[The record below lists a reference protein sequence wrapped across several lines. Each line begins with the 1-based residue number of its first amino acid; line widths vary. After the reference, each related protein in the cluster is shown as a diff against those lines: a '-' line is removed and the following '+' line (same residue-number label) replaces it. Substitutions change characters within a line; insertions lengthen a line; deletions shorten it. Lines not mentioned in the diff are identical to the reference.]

1 MHEHDDELTPAE
13 REAFRAL
20 PRELDPGRLLEERT
34 VNAVR
39 ERGLFAG
46 GQPRRVRFGLPF
58 HPAWVAAGAAACV
71 ALFLGGFTAGQ
82 ELANRRASQ
91 MVLEMRKQD
100 AAQAA
105 AMVQQTGSAY
115 VAALSA
121 LADAARDP
129 HARGTELASAREVA
143 TNSLHAAASELVRLA
158 PEEPLAAQILRGL
171 EQAGRR
177 DSLAGGV
184 TEQRKVAWF

>member
-1 MHEHDDELTPAE
+1 M
-13 REAFRAL
+13 R
-20 PRELDPGRLLEERT
+20 
-34 VNAVR
+34 
-39 ERGLFAG
+39 FA
-46 GQPRRVRFGLPF
+46 F
-58 HPAWVAAGAAACV
+58 HPAWVAAAAAACV
-71 ALFLGGFTAGQ
+71 ALFLGGFTVGQ

-91 MVLEMRKQD
+91 MVIEMRKQD

-129 HARGTELASAREVA
+129 HARGTEIASAREVA
-143 TNSLHAAASELVRLA
+143 TNSLHAAASELVRLS

-171 EQAGRR
+171 DQAART
-177 DSLAGGV
+177 DSLAGRGA
-184 TEQRKVAWF
+184 TEQRKVAWY